1 MWLCQRE
8 ATAKKLV
15 KFCKANGL
23 RLDAAYLIV
32 PKRGRKSL
40 TVSYQLIESDFAVG
54 LHKSSSPL
62 LGREERK
69 MIAINGLLVEQTK
82 DLHFSCFYQAIPV
95 IKNYRSVVHFLK
107 VDPNDRGRLGSV
119 VRILSQSAMPKQ
131 LNLLQLL
138 QDY

>member
-1 MWLCQRE
+1 M
-8 ATAKKLV
+8 
-15 KFCKANGL
+15 
-23 RLDAAYLIV
+23 
-32 PKRGRKSL
+32 
-40 TVSYQLIESDFAVG
+40 SYQLIESDFAVG

-69 MIAINGLLVEQTK
+69 MIAINGLLVEQTR
-82 DLHFSCFYQAIPV
+82 DLHSSCFYQAIPV
-95 IKNYRSVVHFLK
+95 FKNYRSVVHFLK
-107 VDPNDRGRLGSV
+107 VDPSDRGRLGSV